1 MSPSKLPNTKISSM
15 ESFAHAR
22 IFGHPW
28 TTGQTSKS
36 TTLSSLSMR
45 YIFDCSGMYPSKY
58 LFIYQHGKLAT
69 CAPHIPF
76 INILKKNDDA
86 ALKTLLEKLEH

>member
-1 MSPSKLPNTKISSM
+1 
-15 ESFAHAR
+15 
-22 IFGHPW
+22 
-28 TTGQTSKS
+28 
-36 TTLSSLSMR
+36 
-45 YIFDCSGMYPSKY
+45 MYPSKY